1 VISSTLFRKSLL
13 ILGLLALVGAILLAG
28 YLFMFG
34 DNNPSG
40 DGAGSR
46 DLSDDTIPSSPRE
59 EQAQGPDDD
68 QDTTEGQASDPVEA
82 PETLPQLQKVT
93 IAAVGDIM
101 VHLGQIKGALT
112 PGDDQGQHYD
122 FSPTFAPIKEYIA
135 AADLAI
141 GNLETTLSGADQR
154 YTGYP
159 TFNSPEELAVA
170 LKDVGFD
177 VLVTANNHSLD
188 RREVGIIGTIDH
200 LEEAGI
206 LNVGTARTAA
216 EAGMVTILNVR
227 DIRVALLAY
236 TYGTNGIPLPQGKPF
251 MVNLI
256 DWDRIRQDIGAAREQ
271 GADFILTYL
280 HFGSEYQR
288 VPNQTQRD
296 LVDFAFAQGADIVLG
311 CHPHVLQPW
320 EFRDIEDRSGGGRR
334 VFAIYSLGNF
344 VSGMTRQH
352 TDTGIILYIDIL
364 KNPDTGDALLGDVRF
379 VPTWVDRSYSRGTL
393 HYRILPIPE
402 TLNNRAQGIYD
413 PLLTEE
419 DYRRMEQALQ
429 ETLSMYETD
438 EPAP

>member
-1 VISSTLFRKSLL
+1 MISSPLFRKSLL

-28 YLFMFG
+28 YLCISA
-34 DNNPSG
+34 NNTSSG
-40 DGAGSR
+40 NNSGSR
-46 DLSDDTIPSSPRE
+46 DRHDDSIPSSSGE
-59 EQAQGPDDD
+59 DQAQNP
-68 QDTTEGQASDPVEA
+68 EA
-82 PETLPQLQKVT
+82 LPRFQKVT

-101 VHLGQIKGALT
+101 VHLEQIKGALNLD
-112 PGDDQGQHYD
+112 DDQGQRYD
-122 FSPTFAPIKEYIA
+122 FSPTFAPIREYIA

-141 GNLETTLSGADQR
+141 GNLETTLSGADQH

-159 TFNSPEELAVA
+159 TFNSPEELALA
-170 LKDVGFD
+170 LKDAGFD
-177 VLVTANNHSLD
+177 VLITANNHSLD
-188 RREVGIIGTIDH
+188 RREAGIISTIDH

-206 LNVGTARTAA
+206 LNIGTARTEA
-216 EAGMVTILNVR
+216 EASVVPILNIR
-227 DIRVALLAY
+227 DIRIALLAY
-236 TYGTNGIPLPQGKPF
+236 TYGTNGIPLPEGKPF
-251 MVNLI
+251 VVNLI
-256 DWDRIRQDIGAAREQ
+256 DRDRIRQDIGAARER

-296 LVDFAFAQGADIVLG
+296 LVDFVFAQGADIVLG

-320 EFRDIEDRSGGGRR
+320 EFRDLEDDQSGGSRR

-344 VSGMTRQH
+344 VSSMTRQH

-379 VPTWVDRSYSRGTL
+379 VPTWVDRSYSGGTL
-393 HYRILPIPE
+393 HHRILPIPE
-402 TLNNRAQGIYD
+402 TLNNGTQGIYD